1 MRRSTC
7 CRREALC
14 RLHASSLLRH
24 LCRAAGSS
32 SEEEEEGVGRGAGPA
47 AAGAAAVRLELQPV
61 GEDAVAVRLVLLSLQ
76 GAGAPLDDEA
86 EVEADSSYAASSSSS
101 GSESGGESG
110 DEAEDGPLD
119 VIENYADLKKMIDD
133 MDAAPAE
140 PAELDDDEEGGGG
153 GGGGGAHR
161 AEAELL
167 GSVPLPSL
175 AALEIGADEAVQ
187 AAGTVQSMLEGMV
200 VIKVGGPA
208 WEVGRGP
215 RSGAGSLG
223 AAAGTAGVAAH
234 TGGRGTAPY
243 PSSIAARASLHRS
256 FAGLGPARPR
266 HVRRCCL
273 QARPHRVCVTP
284 CPLPAG
290 AGRQPRPERGLRA
303 GAGGSHTHRLRGG
316 DLWPG

>member
-1 MRRSTC
+1 MSAPSTARQGRLAPLC
-7 CRREALC
+7 ADDPAVRLAALE
-14 RLHASSLLRH
+14 
-24 LCRAAGSS
+24 AAGQHYRAFLHRCRQYDLLSP
-32 SEEEEEGVGRGAGPA
+32 PA
-47 AAGAAAVRLELQPV
+47 AALARGIL
-61 GEDAVAVRLVLLSLQ
+61 
-76 GAGAPLDDEA
+76 
-86 EVEADSSYAASSSSS
+86 
-101 GSESGGESG
+101 
-110 DEAEDGPLD
+110 
-119 VIENYADLKKMIDD
+119 
-133 MDAAPAE
+133 
-140 PAELDDDEEGGGG
+140 EGGGG